1 MGDISLDMIK
11 DFYSLKPLSKANNM
25 TDAKITGRLLQHEPQ
40 DFRGELKLPKKN
52 VQSPPT
58 SPSFIG
64 GYCSTGPKLED
75 LYDEMD
81 QLESNP
87 PLVVSDKEPAALREK
102 EASHI
107 FDNYSFDHTYSSDLP
122 ITSYRQQIVDTI
134 ESNSVTVIQGA
145 TGSGKTTQVPQY
157 ILDEYAK
164 DQRYCNII
172 VTQPRRIAAVS
183 ISKRVCQ
190 ERGWTQGSLVGY
202 QIGRDKCISEDT
214 RLSYVTTDVLLN
226 KLIQEKNMNQFTHVI
241 LDEVHER
248 DQSTDFCL
256 LVVKKLL
263 RTNSRLVKVVLMSAT
278 IQSDLFS
285 MYFAVP
291 VRGKVEGA
299 PVVTVEGKSFNVVE
313 CYLEDL
319 KDIAMLPDIIAEEP
333 GIDRTGYELVGHLIC
348 HLDELEHT
356 KSLRQGL
363 PLERGT
369 VLVFLPGEFEIK
381 LLDQLLED
389 MCSDR
394 TLWILPLH
402 SKITSLEQG
411 DVFKKPQEGFRKV
424 ILSTNIA
431 ESSIT
436 VPDIKYVIDFCLVKC
451 LVCDAE
457 TNYQSLRMQ
466 WSSKASC
473 IQRKGRAGR
482 VSTGYCFRMVTRQFY
497 ESFIPEFGIP
507 EMKRCPLS
515 QLILRV
521 KLFDIGP
528 PKAILNLAL
537 QPPDTDDIER
547 TILLLKQVGA
557 LTVRMRNGTINPW
570 DGELTFIGKVI
581 GQLPIDVHLGKLL
594 VLSYV
599 FGCLEECLVISAA
612 LSLRSFFA
620 NPYKREFEAYSKKMS
635 WSESSY
641 SDCIT
646 VLNAYK
652 EWSMLKRRKG
662 FPRGEHNWCSEN
674 FIQAGRIREVEEVIK
689 ELASR
694 LKEFNIISIKPLHH
708 KNSGSAESM
717 RILKIVICGAF
728 YPNYFSSSDLDEAEV
743 MKIMSGHDPCTTVI
757 VRNMPPHGALY
768 RSAIARMFRQC
779 GKGKALFFEDTRAYI
794 EFETPP
800 SVEQQSNT
808 VLPAVYKAIKMRQLR
823 MPLKLFISEAK
834 SKQMDQYMEQRSSI
848 AERSTEP
855 GERRRLRSSR
865 IATSLLARDSSSVGR
880 VDPNQINLPKKGYL
894 EILTSVVIDAGHFWA
909 QKPESESARGLQML
923 QDRINNNEGRNL
935 RPINRR
941 SLQVGMP
948 CVALFE
954 EDEMFYRAK
963 LVSFKDNFHMEVFFV
978 DFGNAALVH
987 VRHLREMQ
995 QEFMSLP
1002 FQAFECMLCEL
1013 APVPTAHCPAGA
1025 WSKRATQRFIEL
1037 TENRKLAAKV
1047 YSQVKNVLR
1056 VDVYDTS
1063 TEEDIHINQL
1073 LIDEGFAMYQEES
1086 HASKMAHQ
1094 NASSEGDH
1102 DNITWLDPVRDMEAL
1117 EVQDRDDVC
1126 TMVSLRGPES
1136 PIEMSFYSTTNIGRL
1151 RSVRIE
1157 QSSVNSVILNDQPQE
1172 SHQRFLVAANI
1183 GINSSG
1189 STVVAR
1195 DTTLMPNIHGLLSI
1209 VSLLFAPF
1217 AELRTDPEKRQY
1229 TGALVGLGYDPS
1241 TGYALLPDHDS
1252 ELVFEVEITQD
1263 DIIQINSV
1271 RTAINMAFESDEERS
1286 QWGTSVVERLQNSS
1300 RRTINKLVLK
1310 HRETKKPLGFP
1321 RPCRWNQID
1330 PAYKMK
1336 PGKDKSETDCAPYT
1350 LHDGIAISNRP
1361 LEEEDENNRVKKAE
1375 MMEKMEW
1382 LRSLEGRSSE
1392 LFRHEVVCPLCMVQ
1406 CRHPRG
1412 VSIHLRSH
1420 THRDLEHHLHND

>member
-1 MGDISLDMIK
+1 
-11 DFYSLKPLSKANNM
+11 
-25 TDAKITGRLLQHEPQ
+25 
-40 DFRGELKLPKKN
+40 
-52 VQSPPT
+52 
-58 SPSFIG
+58 
-64 GYCSTGPKLED
+64 
-75 LYDEMD
+75 
-81 QLESNP
+81 
-87 PLVVSDKEPAALREK
+87 
-102 EASHI
+102 
-107 FDNYSFDHTYSSDLP
+107 
-122 ITSYRQQIVDTI
+122 
-134 ESNSVTVIQGA
+134 
-145 TGSGKTTQVPQY
+145 
-157 ILDEYAK
+157 
-164 DQRYCNII
+164 
-172 VTQPRRIAAVS
+172 
-183 ISKRVCQ
+183 
-190 ERGWTQGSLVGY
+190 
-202 QIGRDKCISEDT
+202 
-214 RLSYVTTDVLLN
+214 
-226 KLIQEKNMNQFTHVI
+226 
-241 LDEVHER
+241 
-248 DQSTDFCL
+248 
-256 LVVKKLL
+256 
-263 RTNSRLVKVVLMSAT
+263 
-278 IQSDLFS
+278 
-285 MYFAVP
+285 
-291 VRGKVEGA
+291 
-299 PVVTVEGKSFNVVE
+299 
-313 CYLEDL
+313 
-319 KDIAMLPDIIAEEP
+319 
-333 GIDRTGYELVGHLIC
+333 
-348 HLDELEHT
+348 
-356 KSLRQGL
+356 
-363 PLERGT
+363 
-369 VLVFLPGEFEIK
+369 
-381 LLDQLLED
+381 
-389 MCSDR
+389 
-394 TLWILPLH
+394 
-402 SKITSLEQG
+402 
-411 DVFKKPQEGFRKV
+411 
-424 ILSTNIA
+424 
-431 ESSIT
+431 
-436 VPDIKYVIDFCLVKC
+436 
-451 LVCDAE
+451 
-457 TNYQSLRMQ
+457 
-466 WSSKASC
+466 
-473 IQRKGRAGR
+473 
-482 VSTGYCFRMVTRQFY
+482 
-497 ESFIPEFGIP
+497 
-507 EMKRCPLS
+507 
-515 QLILRV
+515 
-521 KLFDIGP
+521 
-528 PKAILNLAL
+528 
-537 QPPDTDDIER
+537 
-547 TILLLKQVGA
+547 
-557 LTVRMRNGTINPW
+557 
-570 DGELTFIGKVI
+570 
-581 GQLPIDVHLGKLL
+581 
-594 VLSYV
+594 
-599 FGCLEECLVISAA
+599 
-612 LSLRSFFA
+612 
-620 NPYKREFEAYSKKMS
+620 MS
-635 WSESSY
+635 WSESSF

-848 AERSTEP
+848 ADRSTEP

-1189 STVVAR
+1189 STVVASLKHGCGGLSP
-1195 DTTLMPNIHGLLSI
+1195 DKLLITNFAVADLIALMF
-1209 VSLLFAPF
+1209 SLPLHI
-1217 AELRTDPEKRQY
+1217 R
-1229 TGALVGLGYDPS
+1229 
-1241 TGYALLPDHDS
+1241 
-1252 ELVFEVEITQD
+1252 
-1263 DIIQINSV
+1263 
-1271 RTAINMAFESDEERS
+1271 AINGSSDLKDNNKIKKSKRS
-1286 QWGTSVVERLQNSS
+1286 T
-1300 RRTINKLVLK
+1300 
-1310 HRETKKPLGFP
+1310 
-1321 RPCRWNQID
+1321 ID
-1330 PAYKMK
+1330 PDYQ
-1336 PGKDKSETDCAPYT
+1336 
-1350 LHDGIAISNRP
+1350 
-1361 LEEEDENNRVKKAE
+1361 EN
-1375 MMEKMEW
+1375 
-1382 LRSLEGRSSE
+1382 L
-1392 LFRHEVVCPLCMVQ
+1392 P
-1406 CRHPRG
+1406 
-1412 VSIHLRSH
+1412 
-1420 THRDLEHHLHND
+1420 

>member
-87 PLVVSDKEPAALREK
+87 PLVVSDEEPAALREK

-134 ESNSVTVIQGA
+134 ESNSELPVVGR
-145 TGSGKTTQVPQY
+145 PPRFPN
-157 ILDEYAK
+157 EYAK

-356 KSLRQGL
+356 KSLR
-363 PLERGT
+363 
-369 VLVFLPGEFEIK
+369 
-381 LLDQLLED
+381 
-389 MCSDR
+389 
-394 TLWILPLH
+394 LWILPLH

-557 LTVRMRNGTINPW
+557 LTVHMRNGTINPW

-800 SVEQQSNT
+800 SVEQQSN

-848 AERSTEP
+848 AD
-855 GERRRLRSSR
+855 R

-894 EILTSVVIDAGHFWA
+894 EIVTSVVIDAGHFWA
-909 QKPESESARGLQML
+909 QKPESESARGLQRL

-941 SLQVGMP
+941 SLQIGMP

-1037 TENRKLAAKV
+1037 TENRKLAAK
-1047 YSQVKNVLR
+1047 
-1056 VDVYDTS
+1056 
-1063 TEEDIHINQL
+1063 L

-1126 TMVSLRGPES
+1126 TMVTLRGPES

-1151 RSVRIE
+1151 R
-1157 QSSVNSVILNDQPQE
+1157 
-1172 SHQRFLVAANI
+1172 
-1183 GINSSG
+1183 
-1189 STVVAR
+1189 

-1209 VSLLFAPF
+1209 VSLLFAPC

-1229 TGALVGLGYDPS
+1229 TGALVGLGYDPI

-1330 PAYKMK
+1330 PAYKME
-1336 PGKDKSETDCAPYT
+1336 PGKDKSETECAPYT